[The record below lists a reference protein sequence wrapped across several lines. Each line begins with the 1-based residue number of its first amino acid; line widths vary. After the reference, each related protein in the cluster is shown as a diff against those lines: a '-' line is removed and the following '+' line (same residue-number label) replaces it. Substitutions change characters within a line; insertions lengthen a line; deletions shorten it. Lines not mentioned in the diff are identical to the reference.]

1 MIIGKVKNMIKL
13 EEFILNILIVLGIV
27 VIFSQNSVIGIG
39 VLLITVS
46 NRIMMIMSVTV
57 LSEMFKT
64 IAEEIV
70 KLKDGKEHD

>member
-1 MIIGKVKNMIKL
+1 MIKL
-13 EEFILNILIVLGIV
+13 ETFILNILLVLGIV

-39 VLLITVS
+39 VLLIAVS